1 MSRCLDVFSLCS
13 LSVLSLFS
21 LSLCSLKQSGNI
33 QDLTPGGDKY
43 QVTDG
48 SADGHHYNNDMQ
60 CKWKL
65 YTPAPTNGDKEVIL
79 LNFPTFELEPNQFC
93 MFYDY
98 VSISWKDHTG
108 TNKVKTLC
116 NNRMGQVDTIE
127 ITGAHDKTNPV
138 TVNFKS
144 SRSNSFSGFKIDAT
158 VATQVRIFYAW
169 Q

>member
-1 MSRCLDVFSLCS
+1 
-13 LSVLSLFS
+13 
-21 LSLCSLKQSGNI
+21 
-33 QDLTPGGDKY
+33 
-43 QVTDG
+43 VTDG

-65 YTPAPTNGDKEVIL
+65 YTPTPTNGDKEVIL

-116 NNRMGQVDTIE
+116 NNRMGQVYTIE

-144 SRSNSFSGFKIDAT
+144 SRSNAFSGFKIDAT
-158 VATQVRIFYAW
+158 VAKQVRNILRPARCFWYFTQFSHTDLSSLSLCNSVSADPCVA
-169 Q
+169 